1 MTLEELGIQIPSSSG
16 IEGDYVMAYAA
27 FPDGYDP
34 NKEGLPNVPMI
45 ANL

>member
-1 MTLEELGIQIPSSSG
+1 MTLEELEFKFPSSSG

-34 NKEGLPNVPMI
+34 NKEYP
-45 ANL
+45 